1 MRKFRIAIDARV
13 WKIETGGIARYTQAL
28 VRELLKLD
36 TTNEYTLIVN
46 KADAKQLGIK
56 APNLKVL
63 KVDVPQYSLTE
74 QRELLHILNQEQF
87 DLVHF
92 TNFNHPIRYKGNF
105 ICTVHDLIMHMFPSG
120 AQTKSLVRK
129 IAYRLIMRDTR
140 RAAKILVPSNATAS
154 DCRLLLGMKDS
165 RMSVIP
171 LGAPIHPVVSPDE
184 SAKTLAKFGITGN
197 FLLFVSRWERYK
209 GLDTLLESFAILR
222 AEFPDL
228 QLVICGKPVATSPD
242 VADLVSVAKAGGL
255 KVITPGFVTDTELST
270 LYQTASIYVH
280 PSRYEGFGLMILE
293 AFAAGV
299 PVVTSTASCLPEVAG
314 EAALLANPND
324 STELA
329 EKISDILSNPELAAT
344 LRELGLARA
353 AEYTWAKTA
362 AATHDAYLQT
372 LTH

>member
-1 MRKFRIAIDARV
+1 
-13 WKIETGGIARYTQAL
+13 
-28 VRELLKLD
+28 
-36 TTNEYTLIVN
+36 
-46 KADAKQLGIK
+46 
-56 APNLKVL
+56 
-63 KVDVPQYSLTE
+63 
-74 QRELLHILNQEQF
+74 
-87 DLVHF
+87 
-92 TNFNHPIRYKGNF
+92 
-105 ICTVHDLIMHMFPSG
+105 
-120 AQTKSLVRK
+120 
-129 IAYRLIMRDTR
+129 
-140 RAAKILVPSNATAS
+140 
-154 DCRLLLGMKDS
+154 
-165 RMSVIP
+165 MSVIP